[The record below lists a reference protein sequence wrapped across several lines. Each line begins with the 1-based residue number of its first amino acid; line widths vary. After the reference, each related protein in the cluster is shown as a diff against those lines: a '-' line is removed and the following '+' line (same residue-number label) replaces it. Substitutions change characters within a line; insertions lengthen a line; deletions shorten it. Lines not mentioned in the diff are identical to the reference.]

1 MNYGNILTKAW
12 KTVWKHK
19 VIFWFG
25 MLMAIPSALMG
36 IIMAGMFYSFS
47 EEKLISFFEGN
58 STEPDAFL
66 LFFILFFV
74 SMILFTILSYA
85 TMALSFAGTLKGTF
99 ELKDKEITIS
109 FRELW
114 EASLPFVWR
123 VFGIMAIIFIG
134 IFSFFAV
141 IMFLGAIFGAVTAGI
156 GFICLMPLMLLII
169 PLELLAFLFASIAMA
184 VVVTEDIGVFDAMRK
199 AKDLLKQKFWP
210 LILLGIIVGFIL
222 WAVNMVAML
231 PLQVAQFAFMMPM
244 MSDPYMQDP
253 TAFFR
258 PFSILMAIMMPLI
271 GIVQGL
277 SLAYANAVWIFSY
290 FDITA
295 KPENEEEVIE
305 YA

>member
-85 TMALSFAGTLKGTF
+85 TMALSFAGALKGTF

-114 EASLPFVWR
+114 DASLPYVWR
-123 VFGIMAIIFIG
+123 IFGIMAIIFIG

-156 GFICLMPLMLLII
+156 GFICLMPLILLII
-169 PLELLAFLFASIAMA
+169 PLELLAFLFASITMA
-184 VVVTEDIGVFDAMRK
+184 VVVAEDIGVFDAMRK
-199 AKDLLKQKFWP
+199 AKNLLKQNFWP
-210 LILLGIIVGFIL
+210 LILIGIIVGFIL

-244 MSDPYMQDP
+244 MTDPYMQDP

-305 YA
+305 YV